1 MCVDRRSVPQHG
13 MMYASAEPVSD
24 SFDQAECIME
34 TTITAVYE
42 NGVFRP
48 LTPLALPEHAEV
60 EISIRTQTPDVDDA
74 EAHRRRVH
82 NVLTAAGLR
91 LPTAAGADMLEGLLS
106 EEERQRLA
114 QRLP

>member
-1 MCVDRRSVPQHG
+1 
-13 MMYASAEPVSD
+13 
-24 SFDQAECIME
+24 ME
-34 TTITAVYE
+34 TTINAVYE
-42 NGVFRP
+42 NGVLRP

-91 LPTAAGADMLEGLLS
+91 FPTAAEADMLEGLLS

-114 QRLP
+114 QRLPAGQPLSEIIHDEREGR